1 MFKFNDYI
9 LGNTGKLVVRKGDLL
24 TPKTSH
30 IYAFI
35 FDLSQG
41 IPFDPPMTG
50 KAID

>member
-30 IYAFI
+30 NYAFI